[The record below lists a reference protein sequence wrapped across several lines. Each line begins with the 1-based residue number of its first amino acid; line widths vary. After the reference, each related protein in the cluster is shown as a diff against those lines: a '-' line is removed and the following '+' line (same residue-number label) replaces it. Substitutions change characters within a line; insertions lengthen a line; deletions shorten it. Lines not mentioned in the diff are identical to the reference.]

1 MIPLFKSTNMNEL
14 FIQNWAFTG
23 KGFGVSLDDILKSKF
38 LYYGVPFVDPCDPTG
53 ADCVKLPLLPPNSTG
68 AGVSPRTV
76 THFNAAVQTLLDRI
90 TDLEARVTALE
101 P

>member
-1 MIPLFKSTNMNEL
+1 M
-14 FIQNWAFTG
+14 
-23 KGFGVSLDDILKSKF
+23 SLDDVLKNKF
-38 LYYGVPFVDPCDPTG
+38 LYYGVPFTDPCNPDVECAPL
-53 ADCVKLPLLPPNSTG
+53 LPILPPNSTG

-90 TDLEARVTALE
+90 TELEARVTLLE